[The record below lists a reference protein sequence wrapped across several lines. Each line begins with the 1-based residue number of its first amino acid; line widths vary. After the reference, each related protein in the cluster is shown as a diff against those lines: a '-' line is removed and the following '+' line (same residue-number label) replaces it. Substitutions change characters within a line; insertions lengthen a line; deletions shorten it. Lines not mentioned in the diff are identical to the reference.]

1 MMHSKQSSKMA
12 SAPRLGKA
20 EIGVG
25 PNGGGAHSRASRIRV
40 RGQVMLGLV
49 LGLMLTHGGQALGRD
64 RGHQV
69 GVGTARV
76 INGPDGQVPL
86 CNRSSMSSMDMTCR
100 ENQDTVGVQ

>member
-1 MMHSKQSSKMA
+1 MVHSKQSSKMA
-12 SAPRLGKA
+12 SALRLGKA

-25 PNGGGAHSRASRIRV
+25 PNGGGAHSRASRIKV
-40 RGQVMLGLV
+40 RGQVMLRLV
-49 LGLMLTHGGQALGRD
+49 LGLMLPRGGQALGRD
-64 RGHQV
+64 RGQV

-86 CNRSSMSSMDMTCR
+86 CNRSNMNSMDMTCR